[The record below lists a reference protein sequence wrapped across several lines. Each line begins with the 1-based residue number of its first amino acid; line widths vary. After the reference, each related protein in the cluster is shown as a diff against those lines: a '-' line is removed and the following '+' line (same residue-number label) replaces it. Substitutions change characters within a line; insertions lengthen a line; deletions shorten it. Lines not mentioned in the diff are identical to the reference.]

1 MNPAMPPLG
10 DDAYL
15 EHQRQAFQ
23 HLLADRLGN
32 ISLLVLVTGADAA
45 PGERLS
51 HLSAELQERLGK
63 TAIQDL
69 PPDIASRT
77 TDPGY
82 YLLPVPRLAATWL
95 LHRRAE
101 GDDDDFCARVA
112 LSTELFFVSDEL
124 AATQNRMQIQ
134 KNQFNRKFAAQ
145 DSRHQAML
153 EEIQRS
159 YQIIHEQQESYSKK
173 LQSEIREQTRELRR
187 SKAEAEAANAAK
199 SQFLAAMSHEI
210 RTPMNGIIGFTD
222 LLLATRL
229 DEEQFDSAMTIKRGG
244 EALLALIN
252 DILDFS
258 KVEAGQMTL
267 EEIDFD
273 PEITAFDVCEL
284 IKPRLMDKPIEIL
297 CRIGD
302 TVPANVKG
310 DPGRFRQVLVNL
322 MGNAVKF
329 TQKGEIELAIDTD
342 RETKTDITLHC
353 RIRDTGIGL
362 AESTFDTIFEDFKQA
377 DGSTT
382 RKYGGSGLG
391 LAICR
396 RIVGLMNGRIW
407 LESKPGNGTTFH
419 FTVLMR
425 KSAITRRSP
434 SVPQELQG
442 KRILVVDD
450 NPLNNLILEKA
461 LADTGVKVTT
471 MLDPTLAV
479 AEIMERYQ
487 EKIPYDII
495 LLDLRMPQL
504 SGYDLARQIRA
515 LTAPVHATPLLA
527 YTSSVEKTASLCKEA
542 GFTAFLAKP
551 CRPNILY
558 KTISRSLTAGQPTG
572 PLQPPPRLV
581 TQYSVREELKQ
592 SVRLL
597 LAEDNP
603 VNQKLAKIML
613 TKAGYQVTVVDNG
626 RRAVETFIAAPDQF
640 DTILMD
646 VQMPEMDGLEATR
659 EIRRQGHA
667 GVPIIAMTA
676 NAMKGD
682 REICLE
688 AGMTD
693 YISKPIKREL
703 VFQILDKYLY
713 GNSS

>member
-1 MNPAMPPLG
+1 MNPPISHLG
-10 DDAYL
+10 ASL
-15 EHQRQAFQ
+15 EQQREALQRF
-23 HLLADRLGN
+23 LADRLDHL
-32 ISLLVLVTGADAA
+32 SLLRLGTGEGAA
-45 PGERLS
+45 PDGS
-51 HLSAELQERLGK
+51 PSPFSAEVLERLGQ
-63 TAIQDL
+63 AAPQEP
-69 PPDIASRT
+69 PPDVASRT
-77 TDPGY
+77 TEPGY

-95 LHRRAE
+95 LHRRE
-101 GDDDDFCARVA
+101 VGGDEDFRTGVA
-112 LSTELFFVSDEL
+112 LATELFFASFEL
-124 AATQNRMQIQ
+124 AATQNRLLIQ

-153 EEIQRS
+153 EEVQRS

-173 LQSEIREQTRELRR
+173 LQSEIREQTRELRK

-229 DEEQFDSAMTIKRGG
+229 DEEQFDSAMTIKRSG

-258 KVEAGQMTL
+258 KVEAGRMTL

-284 IKPRLMDKPIEIL
+284 IKPRVMDKPIEIL
-297 CRIGD
+297 CHIGD

-342 RETKTDITLHC
+342 SETETEITLHC

-362 AESTFDTIFEDFKQA
+362 DESKFDTIFEEFKQA

-382 RKYGGSGLG
+382 RKFGGSGLG

-407 LESKPGNGTTFH
+407 LESRPGGGTTFH
-419 FTVLMR
+419 FTVVMR
-425 KSAITRRSP
+425 KSAILRRP
-434 SVPQELQG
+434 PAVPQELPG

-450 NPLNNLILEKA
+450 NPLNNQILEKA
-461 LADTGVKVTT
+461 LSDTGVKVRSI
-471 MLDPTLAV
+471 LDPTRAV
-479 AEIMERYQ
+479 AEIVERCQ
-487 EKIPYDII
+487 EGNPYDII
-495 LLDLRMPQL
+495 ILDLRMPQL
-504 SGYDLARQIRA
+504 SGYDLARRIRE
-515 LTAPVHATPLLA
+515 LTAPVNATPLLA
-527 YTSSVEKTASLCKEA
+527 YSSSMEKTASLCKEA
-542 GFTAFLAKP
+542 GFTAFLSKP
-551 CRPNILY
+551 CRPHILY
-558 KTISRSLTAGQPTG
+558 KTISRALTAGLPAG
-572 PLQPPPRLV
+572 PRQTPARLV
-581 TQYSVREELKQ
+581 TQYSVREEQKQ

-603 VNQKLAKIML
+603 VNQKLANIML
-613 TKAGYQVTVVDNG
+613 TKAGYQVNVVDNG
-626 RRAVETFIAAPDQF
+626 RSAVETYVAAPDQF
-640 DTILMD
+640 DAILMD

-659 EIRRQGHA
+659 EIRRQGYDA
-667 GVPIIAMTA
+667 VPIIAMTA

-693 YISKPIKREL
+693 YILKPIKREL
-703 VFQILDKYLY
+703 VFQVLDKYLY
-713 GNSS
+713 GDGS